1 MFTLFQNKDDF
12 QIVIQPSWHATQGPL
27 WPARRPEEL
36 SRLCPGAPLQ
46 TQTRR
51 LPWRCGTQ
59 KPWLRGSHATL
70 TSCMWLLPTRLPSL
84 QPHWASLQSLTR
96 CAISGLYSSI
106 QNTLFSPLLDQR
118 RAGYTEMIPWL
129 NQVKHKHAAHPWPL
143 VIPQKPL
150 AAVTISRL
158 SPTPFPDS
166 QTEPSIHPPINLVN
180 AHPVLGWY
188 LAFSSEYGRK
198 SPYCHGADDLVT
210 KDK

>member
-1 MFTLFQNKDDF
+1 MTCLVTRRAFQVVQRGTTPDSDM
-12 QIVIQPSWHATQGPL
+12 T
-27 WPARRPEEL
+27 
-36 SRLCPGAPLQ
+36 APLK
-46 TQTRR
+46 TQNTEALTAG
-51 LPWRCGTQ
+51 LPCH
-59 KPWLRGSHATL
+59 SHVLYVAAAHQAPLTPATL
-70 TSCMWLLPTRLPSL
+70 GISPVSNKMCYFRALQLHPEHPVLSPPRPAEGWL
-84 QPHWASLQSLTR
+84 H
-96 CAISGLYSSI
+96 
-106 QNTLFSPLLDQR
+106 
-118 RAGYTEMIPWL
+118 TEMIPWL

-158 SPTPFPDS
+158 SPTPLPDS

-198 SPYCHGADDLVT
+198 SSYCHGADDFVT